1 MRLLLSSP
9 TLIHTEKK
17 LNARISIIAFSVAT
31 LFVSAAFAQDISVI
45 GADKNGNAA
54 KTIPA
59 WTGGLTA
66 MPAGSQPGGPYAD
79 PYAADQPVITI
90 TAENADQYKANLTVG
105 QLEMLKKYP
114 TFKMIVYPTRRSAPL
129 KKCVGDETIANKG
142 KAKLSAGGVGLY
154 GTTGGVPFPQPKD
167 GIEAMWNTSVR
178 YRGDSYTAKWAQAA
192 VTNDGKF
199 SLSKFEVEYDFHFG
213 ACHRKPEDREPN
225 RMLYYIQKT
234 TAPARVAGNIL
245 LVHETMDQTRDI
257 RSVWNYNPGQRRVRL
272 APEVSY
278 DNPGFAAE
286 GLRTADDLTLF
297 NGLPDRYDW
306 SLLAKREVYLPYN
319 AYRATAST
327 VKPDDLLKPNHLNAD
342 LMRYELRRVWVVDG
356 KLKNGSSHIYHRRT
370 FFIDEDSWT
379 ILATDKYDSNGK
391 LWRYAEMHGIVA
403 PDIGTLYPVMD
414 VHYDLQSGRYLVS
427 GIRNDEPK
435 LAVPVK
441 RSPSDYSPQRL
452 RGEGTR

>member
-1 MRLLLSSP
+1 M
-9 TLIHTEKK
+9 
-17 LNARISIIAFSVAT
+17 NARLSVLAVSVAS
-31 LFVSAAFAQDISVI
+31 LFFVAAHAQDISVI

-59 WTGGLTA
+59 WDGGMTA
-66 MPAGSQPGGPYAD
+66 LPAGSQAGGPYTD
-79 PYAADQPVITI
+79 PFAAEQAVIVITA
-90 TAENADQYKANLTVG
+90 TNADQYKASLAPG
-105 QLEMLKKYP
+105 LYAMLKKYP
-114 TFKMIVYPTRRSAPL
+114 SYKVNVYPTRRTAPL
-129 KKCVGDETIANKG
+129 KKCVADETLANKG
-142 KAKLSAGGVGLY
+142 KAKLVAGGVGLS
-154 GTTGGVPFPQPKD
+154 GITGGVPFPQPKE
-167 GIEAMWNTSVR
+167 GVEAMWNASVR

-192 VTNDGKF
+192 VTTEGKF

-213 ACHRKPEDREPN
+213 ACHRKPEDREAN
-225 RMLYYIQKT
+225 RLFYYIQKT

-245 LVHETMDQTRDI
+245 LVHETLDQTRDV

-306 SLLAKREVYLPYN
+306 KLMGKREVYLPYN
-319 AYRATAST
+319 AYRAVAST
-327 VKPDDLLKPNHLNAD
+327 VKTDDLINASHLNTD
-342 LMRYELRRVWVVDG
+342 LLRYELRRVWVVEG
-356 KLKNGSSHIYHRRT
+356 SLKSGSSHLYHKRT
-370 FFIDEDSWT
+370 FYIDEDSWT
-379 ILATDKYDSNGK
+379 ILATDKYDANGK
-391 LWRYAEMHGIVA
+391 LWRYAEMHGIAA
-403 PDIGTLYPVMD
+403 PDMGIIYPVMD

-427 GIRNDEPK
+427 GIRSEEPK

-441 RSPSDYSPQRL
+441 RSPNDYSPQRL